1 MITNTASPSLEK
13 AQRRAH
19 RLTRQYQGNAPFKTF
34 LTLYKDD
41 WHNLLLSF
49 LFFVVKH
56 SPVWILPLVTANIID
71 AISQPTANTPSIFMI
86 NGLVM
91 LGVLFVHLPASHFY
105 MLYQSRATRGV
116 EATLRSAIVR
126 RLQVLSI
133 SYYNQVS
140 RGKIQAKALRD
151 VEVIQSMAEQ
161 VFTAMP
167 AAILS
172 IGIAVTITALRA
184 PQFLLFFLL
193 TIPIVVMVMRR
204 LKSPL
209 AARNNDFRKEM
220 EHMSSKI
227 LEMLQLTPVT
237 RAHGAEDVA
246 VENVEQ
252 RLDRVYTA
260 GQELDLVNNIF
271 GASAWVIFRFFDAV
285 CLLTAAWFAYT
296 GTIDIS
302 VGEVV
307 LLTGYFTAITNSVM
321 HITGIIPQISKGF
334 ESISSIGEVLESPDL
349 EWNQG
354 KAVVAKVNGRFQFQD
369 VGFTYTGKQ
378 HSLAH
383 IDLDVAPGETIAFV
397 GPSGAGKSTLL
408 NLVIGFIRPT
418 SGQIL
423 LDGKDMNTLDL
434 RTYRRF
440 ISVVPQETVLLA
452 GTVRENVLYGLSS
465 NAEPL
470 SDTILVE
477 ALKAAN
483 AWEFV
488 QALPR
493 GLDTMLGDNGARLSG
508 GQRQRLA
515 IARAL
520 VRQPRVLILDEAT
533 SALDTESERL
543 IQEALDRL
551 MQNRTTFVV
560 AHRLSTIRSA
570 DRIVVLENGRLVEI
584 GSHEALL
591 AQDGLYA
598 RMNVVA
604 GDSLGD

>member
-1 MITNTASPSLEK
+1 MVTKTESSPSQN

-19 RLTRQYQGNAPFKTF
+19 RLTKQYEGNAPLKTF
-34 LTLYKDD
+34 LSLYKDD
-41 WHNLLLSF
+41 WLNLLLSF

-56 SPVWILPLVTANIID
+56 SPVWILPLVTANIINT
-71 AISQPTANTPSIFMI
+71 ISQPTANTPSVFLI
-86 NGLVM
+86 NGIVL
-91 LGVLFVHLPASHFY
+91 LGVLLIHLPASHFY

-133 SYYNQVS
+133 SYYNKVS

-151 VEVIQSMAEQ
+151 VEVIQTMTEQ
-161 VFTAMP
+161 VFTALP
-167 AAILS
+167 AAFLTIA
-172 IGIAVTITALRA
+172 IAVTITAMRA

-193 TIPIVVMVMRR
+193 TIPIVVIVMRS
-204 LKSPL
+204 LKRPL
-209 AARNNDFRKEM
+209 TARNNAFRIEM
-220 EHMSSKI
+220 EDMSSKI
-227 LEMLQLTPVT
+227 LEMLQLTPIT
-237 RAHGAEDVA
+237 RAHGAEDAA
-246 VENVEQ
+246 VESVEE

-271 GASAWVIFRFFDAV
+271 GAAGWVVFRFFDAV
-285 CLLTAAWFAYT
+285 CLLTAAWFSYT
-296 GTIDIS
+296 GKIDIN

-307 LLTGYFTAITNSVM
+307 LLTGYFSAITNSVM
-321 HITGIIPQISKGF
+321 FVTNIVPQVSKGF
-334 ESISSIGEVLESPDL
+334 ESIRSIGEVLESPDL

-354 KAVVAKVNGRFQFQD
+354 KAVVTKVNGRFQFQD
-369 VGFTYTGKQ
+369 VGFTYTGQ
-378 HSLAH
+378 EHSLC
-383 IDLDVAPGETIAFV
+383 DVNLEVKPGETIAFV

-423 LDGKDMNTLDL
+423 LDGRDMNALDL
-434 RTYRRF
+434 RTYRRY

-452 GTVRENVLYGLSS
+452 GTVRENVLYGQPRD
-465 NAEPL
+465 AEPVTDDVL
-470 SDTILVE
+470 IE

-488 QALPR
+488 QTLPLR
-493 GLDTMLGDNGARLSG
+493 LDTMLGENGARLSG

-520 VRQPRVLILDEAT
+520 VRQPKVLILDEAT

-543 IQEALDRL
+543 IQEALERL

-560 AHRLSTIRSA
+560 AHRLSTIRNA
-570 DRIVVLENGRLVEI
+570 DRIVVLENGRIVEI
-584 GSHEALL
+584 DSHEALL
-591 AQDGLYA
+591 AQDGVYT
-598 RMNVVA
+598 RMNVIAA
-604 GDSLGD
+604 GNS